1 MKYPLLCSLL
11 LFVSTQLLAADDGA
25 DSCIGVSRLLEVFH
39 DQIGDE
45 EKAEFYRRAKNMA
58 IDQEN
63 RSNMRVIGIIM
74 ETMTEAVQLR
84 EVGGLSADE
93 TRSRYEADFDARC
106 RDRFAPDPY

>member
-1 MKYPLLCSLL
+1 M
-11 LFVSTQLLAADDGA
+11 
-25 DSCIGVSRLLEVFH
+25 LEVFH